1 MLNIDIVKEEVYFL
15 LNIDRMFTPELL
27 HILSSLQFNAK
38 KVRKQEG
45 IYIEGVQLK
54 LESFDRDRLY

>member
-1 MLNIDIVKEEVYFL
+1 
-15 LNIDRMFTPELL
+15 MFTPELL